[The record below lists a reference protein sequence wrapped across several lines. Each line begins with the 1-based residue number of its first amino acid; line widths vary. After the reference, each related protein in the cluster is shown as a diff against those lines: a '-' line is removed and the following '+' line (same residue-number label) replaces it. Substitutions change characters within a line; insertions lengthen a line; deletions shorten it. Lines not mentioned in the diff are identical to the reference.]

1 MEKEKT
7 TSRTAAAENAK
18 KPPLNKKFSMIAA
31 PLAVLTVIFCV
42 YIRYGFYPFGTR
54 TVAWADMNQQVVPL
68 LCQFKDI
75 LDGKGG
81 MFLSFKNS
89 SGMNWWG
96 VFFFFLASPFSL
108 LVKFVPKQDILVFM
122 NILVVIKMMCC
133 AASACF
139 YFVKSNEH
147 RSLGAAEISLL
158 GFIYAVSGYTMLFY
172 QNIIWLDVMYLFPLL
187 LLSIENIFDKK
198 KGSAVPYTL
207 LMAAVVAV
215 NYYLGYMV
223 VIFVLLFTALYA
235 RVLIKRGEEEKTPA
249 CLRFVTGSLIAALMS
264 AVVWMPS
271 FMQYLTSGRKTSL
284 FDNLRSG
291 DMLTDYETVF
301 TTVTCSSALLLLA
314 ALDLKRVPAAQ
325 TRLAPKPSDIHRQR
339 LCMTALMLVPII
351 IEPINKMWHTGS
363 YMAFPARYAFMTVFM
378 LMILAAYAL
387 GRQRKFTGDKMI
399 AAVWTGEGLLLAGL
413 FWYLSA
419 TYITENTN
427 VLGVYTTGLYGCEES
442 FKGFMR
448 LLLIALIAAVSV
460 YLTYKKGLIPKKAF
474 VCVLALLTAF
484 ETINN
489 ARVYMTFS
497 GIRHEDTYALQR
509 EVLGLSDRVE
519 NDDSFYRVKTG
530 GKIFDYNMIGAMDY
544 NSIGSYTSLNDQD
557 YLFTM
562 KRLGYTS
569 VWMEIGTCGG
579 TELTDSLLSVG
590 YEIDHEPRGKT
601 LYSLDAYFLNKT
613 EHKLPQG
620 VCLDSVPTE
629 EIPEELSREGV
640 QGYISETLFGED
652 ITEHYEPAEGGCK
665 RSADGRYSFA
675 ENDILVYRIPV
686 NGRKTLYL
694 DCFDR
699 LSTDLSEPVYE
710 TFMVQ
715 ANGKLVCAAYPY
727 SKDNGVLKLGT
738 FENENVTVQLT
749 VLKNNECR
757 SFGVF
762 SVDLDKLED
771 NISRAECC
779 DLREI
784 KNGLE
789 GAAEVSAAKT
799 VLLSVPYN
807 GGFTVRVNGEKA
819 EIRKALS
826 GFMAFDIPAG
836 RSEIKITFC
845 PKGFGAG
852 AATSFIGV
860 GLFIVYCVMKK
871 RRAETELTEK
881 QEFVNRVAAYLTA
894 ALGILVFIGVY
905 VIPLALNIIM
915 WKPES

>member
-1 MEKEKT
+1 METQKT
-7 TSRTAAAENAK
+7 TKKITAAKTK
-18 KPPLNKKFSMIAA
+18 KPLDRRFSMLAA
-31 PLAVLTVIFCV
+31 PAAVLTVIFCV
-42 YIRYGFYPFGTR
+42 YFRYGFYPFGTR

-81 MFLSFKNS
+81 MLLSFKNS

-108 LVKFVPKQDILVFM
+108 LVKFVPKQDMLVFM
-122 NILVVIKMMCC
+122 NILVVVKMMCC
-133 AASACF
+133 SVSACF
-139 YFVKSNEH
+139 YFVRSKEH
-147 RSLGAAEISLL
+147 RSLGAAEIALL
-158 GFIYAVSGYTMLFY
+158 GFVYAVSGYTMLFY

-187 LLSIENIFDKK
+187 LLSVEKVFDSKG
-198 KGSAVPYTL
+198 GSAVPYTL
-207 LMAAVVAV
+207 LMAAIVSV

-235 RVLIKRGEEEKTPA
+235 GVFIRRGVEQTSPS

-301 TTVTCSSALLLLA
+301 TTVTCSSVLLMLA
-314 ALDLKRVPAAQ
+314 ALDLRRVPNKK
-325 TRLAPKPSDIHRQR
+325 LSDVHRQR
-339 LCMTALMLVPII
+339 LYMTGLMLVPII
-351 IEPINKMWHTGS
+351 LEPVNKMWHTGS

-378 LMILAAYAL
+378 LMILAAYSF
-387 GRQRKFTGDKMI
+387 GRQRRFRGDKTI
-399 AAVWTGEGLLLAGL
+399 AAVWTGEGILLAGL

-419 TYITENTN
+419 TYITRNTN
-427 VLGVYTTGLYGCEES
+427 ILSVYTLGLNGNEAS

-448 LLLIALIAAVSV
+448 LLVTGLIAAVSV
-460 YLTYKKGLIPKKAF
+460 YLTYNKGLIPKKAF

-497 GIRHEDTYALQR
+497 GIKHEDTYALQR
-509 EVLGLSDRVE
+509 EVLDFSDRIE
-519 NDDSFYRVKTG
+519 GDDSFYRVKTS

-579 TELTDSLLSVG
+579 TELTDAMLSVG
-590 YEIDHEPRGKT
+590 YQIDHEPRKDT
-601 LYSLDAYFLNKT
+601 IYSLDTYFLNKT
-613 EHKLPQG
+613 EYKLPQG
-620 VCLDSVPTE
+620 ICLDSLSAGA
-629 EIPEELSREGV
+629 EIPEELSREEV
-640 QGYISETLFGED
+640 QRYVSETLFGED
-652 ITEHYEPAEGGCK
+652 ITEHYEPAEG
-665 RSADGRYSFA
+665 RLRHSEDGRFSFT

-686 NGRKTLYL
+686 KGRKTLYL

-699 LSTDLSEPVYE
+699 LSTDLGEPVYE

-715 ANGKLVCAAYPY
+715 ANGSLICSAYPY
-727 SKDNGVLKLGT
+727 SKENGVLKLGT

-757 SFGVF
+757 SFGIF
-762 SVDLDKLED
+762 SVDLDKLGGD
-771 NISRAECC
+771 ISRAECC

-784 KNGLE
+784 KNGLA
-789 GAAEVSAAKT
+789 GTAEVSVPKT
-799 VLLSVPYN
+799 VLLSVPYSE
-807 GGFTVRVNGEKA
+807 GFTVMVNGRKA

-836 RSEIKITFC
+836 RSEIKLTFC
-845 PKGFGAG
+845 PKGFIAG
-852 AATSFIGV
+852 AAISVV
-860 GLFIVYCVMKK
+860 GLGVFIAYCVVKK
-871 RRAETELTEK
+871 RRRETVPTEK
-881 QEFVNRVAAYLTA
+881 QKFVNRVAAYLTA
-894 ALGILVFIGVY
+894 GLGILAFAAVY
-905 VIPLALNIIM
+905 IVPMALNIIL